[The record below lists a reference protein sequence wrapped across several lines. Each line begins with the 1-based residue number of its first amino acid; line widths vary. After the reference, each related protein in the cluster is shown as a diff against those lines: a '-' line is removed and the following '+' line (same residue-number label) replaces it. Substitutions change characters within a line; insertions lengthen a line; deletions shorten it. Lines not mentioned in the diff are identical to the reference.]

1 MQHTSMPRSQP
12 SHVSRRHVSQ
22 ITSVCRNVYDP
33 SEKGTRTQSCRPQVK
48 TPRQAS
54 PPEPDRTRCT
64 QMLPGVPLLVGGSE
78 RIASACIA
86 VACAASS
93 DASSE
98 SSSSHMGIWT
108 P

>member
-12 SHVSRRHVSQ
+12 SQSHVVTCHKVR
-22 ITSVCRNVYDP
+22 VCVGMCTTLPR
-33 SEKGTRTQSCRPQVK
+33 KGTRTQSCRPQVK

>member
-12 SHVSRRHVSQ
+12 SQSHSRRHVSQ
-22 ITSVCRNVYDP
+22 STSVYDP
-33 SEKGTRTQSCRPQVK
+33 SEKGTRTQSCRPQAK
-48 TPRQAS
+48 PPSQAS